1 MKLKITYLF
10 ILLIGSTNLM
20 FGQTMIN
27 NFETGATDDALTNV
41 GGGITAEIV
50 DKPNPSGDNTSAKV
64 LKIGRNATQWWI
76 FAGIDVADIAISDTE
91 TKFLSFMVYGPKT
104 DLAVRFNATADDN
117 NGTNGGIIRPSTLH
131 SGESQWEQIVI
142 PIVDGQTATSFTG
155 GTLFKL
161 VFHPDIADASI
172 VEGGQILNDTDT
184 FLYIDEIKILDSN
197 PLNTSNFK
205 LNNTISLS
213 PNPASNVFKVNS
225 FNNTIIKEVSVYN
238 ILGKQVNVL
247 NIGVNQFDVSSL
259 STGVYM
265 VKITDSKGATASK
278 KLLLRQ

>member
-27 NFETGATDDALTNV
+27 DFENGTAEDALTNV

-50 DKPNPSGDNTSAKV
+50 DNPNASGDNTTAKV

-76 FAGIDVADIAISDTE
+76 FAGIDVADIAISDSE

-117 NGTNGGIIRPSTLH
+117 NGTNGGIIRPATLH
-131 SGESQWEQIVI
+131 SGEAQWEQIVI
-142 PIVDGQTATSFTG
+142 PIVDSQTATSFTG
-155 GTLFKL
+155 STLFKL
-161 VFHPDIADASI
+161 VFHPDIADATI
-172 VEGGQILNDTDT
+172 VEGGQILNDSDS
-184 FLYIDEIKILDSN
+184 FLYIDQIQILDSN
-197 PLNTSNFK
+197 PLSISNFE

-213 PNPASNVFKVNS
+213 PNPASNIFKVNTL
-225 FNNTIIKEVSVYN
+225 NNTIIKEISIYN
-238 ILGKQVNVL
+238 ILGKKVNAL
-247 NIGVNQFDVSSL
+247 NIGVNQFDISSL
-259 STGVYM
+259 STGMYM
-265 VKITDSKGATASK
+265 VKIKDSKGSIASK
-278 KLLLRQ
+278 KLFVK

>member
-10 ILLIGSTNLM
+10 ILLISSVNLM
-20 FGQTMIN
+20 FGQTTIN
-27 NFETGATDDALTNV
+27 DFENGTTDDALTNV
-41 GGGITAEIV
+41 GGGITTEIV
-50 DKPNPSGDNTSAKV
+50 DNPNASGDNTTAKV
-64 LKIGRNATQWWI
+64 LKIGRNAAQWWV

-104 DLAVRFNATADDN
+104 DLAVRFNAISDDN

-131 SGESQWEQIVI
+131 SGEAQWEQIVI
-142 PIVDGQTATSFTG
+142 PIVDSQTATSFTG

-197 PLNTSNFK
+197 PLSISNFE
-205 LNNTISLS
+205 LTNNISLS
-213 PNPASNVFKVNS
+213 PNPASNIFKINS
-225 FNNTIIKEVSVYN
+225 FNNTIIKEVSIYN
-238 ILGKQVNVL
+238 VLGKQINALNV
-247 NIGVNQFDVSSL
+247 GTNQFDISSL
-259 STGVYM
+259 SRGMYM
-265 VKITDSKGATASK
+265 VKITDDRGLIASK
-278 KLLLRQ
+278 KLFVR